1 MVFEHEQQTS
11 LKVTQIIG
19 NFTNSS
25 FVKAWDICPE
35 VKLKKAY
42 TNIQQ

>member
-11 LKVTQIIG
+11 LKVTQIIP
-19 NFTNSS
+19 NFTNTS

-35 VKLKKAY
+35 VKLKNTY
-42 TNIQQ
+42 TNTQQ